1 MGKNIKR
8 LFLAA
13 GLLAMTGILL
23 TGCGSKKKNA
33 EDESVIKISM
43 APEPTATPDPKTVDP
58 DAVTTNGNLTMVNEY
73 LAENGGAALGTD
85 AVTPTPAASD
95 GSGDNTDE
103 TGSDSTSGDGTDT
116 SDTGDVAD
124 DGSDAGD
131 DESRYDT
138 GDGEPISDPKYASYE
153 NISSLL
159 EGKSLLFRNFR
170 TERSPR
176 FLLAEE
182 HLPFRILL
190 LWEQFWIRSEISFLW
205 PRMLR
210 SPSKQI
216 RGLYI
221 KKNFRNTGSME

>member
-58 DAVTTNGNLTMVNEY
+58 DAVTTHGNLTMVNEY

-131 DESRYDT
+131 DESSYDT
-138 GDGEPISDPKYASYE
+138 GDGDTSQYDETDSYAGIE
-153 NISSLL
+153 
-159 EGKSLLFRNFR
+159 EGDMD
-170 TERSPR
+170 
-176 FLLAEE
+176 EE
-182 HLPFRILL
+182 
-190 LWEQFWIRSEISFLW
+190 
-205 PRMLR
+205 
-210 SPSKQI
+210 
-216 RGLYI
+216 
-221 KKNFRNTGSME
+221 